1 MLTKV
6 RVEKITNG
14 VYVDSTN
21 VYKNTLWIAS
31 KLADMGYKFTLI
43 SPYGSIKVKTDDYR
57 GVVDCIK
64 DYLKKEKYIE
74 SIRKNAKYTI
84 FNIVE

>member
-1 MLTKV
+1 
-6 RVEKITNG
+6 
-14 VYVDSTN
+14 
-21 VYKNTLWIAS
+21 
-31 KLADMGYKFTLI
+31 MGYKFSLI
-43 SPYGSIKVKTDDYR
+43 SPYGSIKVETDDYK

-84 FNIVE
+84 FNIIE